1 MNTSK
6 KAFLQ
11 AILDLTVWYSGPG
24 TNRFRGMD
32 ASPPDKD
39 DRFVNITLMNI
50 LHLYPAVTNLLRLK
64 KIKMDKMPLF
74 VGKELI

>member
-1 MNTSK
+1 MKTIK
-6 KAFLQ
+6 EVFLQ

-39 DRFVNITLMNI
+39 DRFAIIISMNI
-50 LHLYPAVTNLLRLK
+50 FTSIFSGY
-64 KIKMDKMPLF
+64 
-74 VGKELI
+74 

>member
-1 MNTSK
+1 MNTIK
-6 KAFLQ
+6 EAFLQ

-39 DRFVNITLMNI
+39 DRFVIIISMNI
-50 LHLYPAVTNLLRLK
+50 FTSISSGY
-64 KIKMDKMPLF
+64 
-74 VGKELI
+74 